1 MEEYLLDSKDIDIH
15 YFRLAFWKR
24 YCPCEERISFP
35 VTILGKSP
43 LKCDFNSPSVFYN
56 KLK

>member
-24 YCPCEERISFP
+24 YCPGEERIGFP

-43 LKCDFNSPSVFYN
+43 PK
-56 KLK
+56 